1 MLQPPVIIFNFVLSV
16 KLKILVKMV
25 FICEDCKIFKSSNV
39 KSFTNHRRSCRKN
52 KKQFTTAGEYN
63 HTGTLKFSQT
73 SSSISKISSKSS
85 AVLNKNCLHSTT
97 SDKSNKEFNVNFSPN
112 SSHGDIHLHV
122 GDHPLDSFYDD
133 SQQSHE
139 LVFENKY
146 LQFQRKIISIYSNTR
161 ITNFGDY
168 YHNISSSMENKL
180 KLGHTLPII
189 SWDRYSSAFEDIDT
203 KKTYSDDYTIDGAKD
218 VRFIVQRPIFSD
230 STTNVSAQ
238 SVQEFNNFAS
248 NLVDLIPLISNIEYE
263 LFDSLG
269 ENVLEEDSVNDD
281 SSESENDS

>member
-1 MLQPPVIIFNFVLSV
+1 
-16 KLKILVKMV
+16 MV

>member
-1 MLQPPVIIFNFVLSV
+1 
-16 KLKILVKMV
+16 MV
-25 FICEDCKIFKSSNV
+25 FICEDCKNFKSSNV

-97 SDKSNKEFNVNFSPN
+97 SADKSNKEFNVNFSPN
-112 SSHGDIHLHV
+112 SSHGDTHLHV
-122 GDHPLDSFYDD
+122 FGDHPLDSFYDD

-189 SWDRYSSAFEDIDT
+189 PWDRYSSAFDD
-203 KKTYSDDYTIDGAKD
+203 KTATHASTLSSVSHFLIIN
-218 VRFIVQRPIFSD
+218 FPFFS
-230 STTNVSAQ
+230 
-238 SVQEFNNFAS
+238 
-248 NLVDLIPLISNIEYE
+248 
-263 LFDSLG
+263 
-269 ENVLEEDSVNDD
+269 
-281 SSESENDS
+281 